1 MTIKPDI
8 QLTPLDDDALE
19 ALAEFLLEEFDDE
32 ELAAALLPLLVPP
45 LN

>member
-8 QLTPLDDDALE
+8 QLTPPTEDVLE
-19 ALAEFLLEEFDDE
+19 ALSEFLLEEFDYE

-45 LN
+45 AN